1 MLSVLKSV
9 SDVNAE
15 YIVINDG
22 STDTT
27 GIILSKFS
35 SQIKVFTTENKGEA
49 NAVNLG
55 IEKSNGEYS
64 LIVNSDD
71 PLISSELFHDSAQI
85 LDLDKKIVAVYPD
98 WQIIS
103 DVGEVIAIKVTENFS
118 RELLIGEFN
127 CLPGPGAIF
136 RTQNARIINGRNTIF
151 RFGSDYDFWLRL
163 SLHGDFKRIPKVL
176 AQWRSHLDSTS
187 INSKGLVMANE
198 RIKIIEDFVSG
209 SKIDKRLSRKA
220 RAHAYYHAALLS
232 YFSKDIP
239 ARKWILKALFIQR
252 GWIKNSDLRILLF
265 CLFYPLSIYMLPI
278 VNNTPLVNSLLK
290 RRIPNKP

>member
-1 MLSVLKSV
+1 M

-71 PLISSELFHDSAQI
+71 PMISSELFHESAQI

-103 DVGEVIAIKVTENFS
+103 DVGEVIAIKVTEDFS

-176 AQWRSHLDSTS
+176 AQWRSHQDSTS
-187 INSKGLVMANE
+187 INSRGLEMGKE
-198 RIKIIEDFVSG
+198 RIKIIEDFISC
-209 SKIDKRLSRKA
+209 SNIEKKLSRNA

-252 GWIKNSDLRILLF
+252 GWIKNTDLRIVLF
-265 CLFYPLSIYMLPI
+265 CLLFPLGLYLLPI
-278 VNNTPLVNSLLK
+278 VKKIPLVNSLLK
-290 RRIPNKP
+290 RQIPKE

>member
-1 MLSVLKSV
+1 MLSVLKSI
-9 SDVNAE
+9 SEVNAE

-22 STDTT
+22 STDMT
-27 GIILSKFS
+27 GLILSKHS
-35 SQIKVFTTENKGEA
+35 SQIKVFTTENRGEA

-71 PLISSELFHDSAQI
+71 PLISSELFHESAKI
-85 LDLDKKIVAVYPD
+85 LDSDKKIVAVYPD

-103 DVGEVIAIKVTENFS
+103 DLGEVISIKITENFS
-118 RELLIGEFN
+118 REILIGEFN

-136 RTQNARIINGRNTIF
+136 RTKNARIINGRNTIY

-163 SLHGDFKRIPKVL
+163 SLFGDFKRIPKVL

-209 SKIDKRLSRKA
+209 SKIEKTLSRKA

-232 YFSKDIP
+232 FFSRDIP

-252 GWIKNSDLRILLF
+252 GWIKNSDLRIVLF
-265 CLFYPLSIYMLPI
+265 CLFYPLGLYLLPI
-278 VNNTPLVNSLLK
+278 IKNIPLVNGLFK
-290 RRIPNKP
+290 QRVVNKS